1 LRKDIRGGVFL
12 VQLNVN
18 KEEIQVM
25 TKLPGRRWGRRGS

>member
-1 LRKDIRGGVFL
+1 